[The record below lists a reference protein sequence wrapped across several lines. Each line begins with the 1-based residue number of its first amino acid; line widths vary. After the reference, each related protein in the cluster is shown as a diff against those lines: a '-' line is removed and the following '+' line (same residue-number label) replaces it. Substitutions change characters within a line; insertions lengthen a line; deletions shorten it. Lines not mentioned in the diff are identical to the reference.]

1 MAAAGGVLIAEQ
13 APSLPEPVL
22 LTQIEVEEEPNTA
35 TTAEERVEPPEQVPE
50 SAPSEAPAPEPK
62 TTEEAPAPET
72 PKNTEEARAA
82 EVVSQEVTKSLD
94 FLSQRSVGSQA
105 VIPRPILSRRAKKVE
120 EVVGYKPPVEDP
132 LETAILYVQE
142 KGILYIFQTLLERL
156 VFQKPPNPLQFLR
169 KEIVA
174 LQEELQEYEKQR
186 MKRVAAMKK

>member
-1 MAAAGGVLIAEQ
+1 MAAAGGVLVAEQ
-13 APSLPEPVL
+13 RPTIPEPVL
-22 LTQIEVEEEPNTA
+22 LTQVEVEEEPVPA
-35 TTAEERVEPPEQVPE
+35 PAEEKEEPTVEVPE
-50 SAPSEAPAPEPK
+50 SAPAPEPPK
-62 TTEEAPAPET
+62 TTEEERT
-72 PKNTEEARAA
+72 AA
-82 EVVSQEVTKSLD
+82 EVISREVTKTLD
-94 FLSQRSVGSQA
+94 FGLSQQRSVASQA
-105 VIPRPILSRRAKKVE
+105 VISRPILSRRAKRVQ

-186 MKRVAAMKK
+186 LKRVAAMKK

>member
-13 APSLPEPVL
+13 VPSLPEPVL
-22 LTQIEVEEEPNTA
+22 LTQVEVEEEP
-35 TTAEERVEPPEQVPE
+35 TTAPAEEHAEPPEQVPE
-50 SAPSEAPAPEPK
+50 SAPPEAPAPEPPK
-62 TTEEAPAPET
+62 ITEEE
-72 PKNTEEARAA
+72 RAA
-82 EVVSQEVTKSLD
+82 EVISREVTKSLD
-94 FLSQRSVGSQA
+94 FLTQQRSVATQAA
-105 VIPRPILSRRAKKVE
+105 VIPRPILSRRAKKV

-186 MKRVAAMKK
+186 LKRVAAMKK